1 MTDSPILLAR
11 SGGIA
16 TLTLNRPDAANAL
29 NAAMMQELLRLSSE
43 VANDDAVRC
52 VIIIGAGRL
61 FCGGGDI
68 NRFGAAIA
76 GEGLPAGGLAEVMH
90 QGFANLMR
98 MRKPLICLVNGPAAG
113 AGMSLALSGDIVIA
127 ARTAHFTTAYA
138 GIGLTPD
145 GGMSWLL
152 PRLVGMRTAQRMILA
167 NERVSAE
174 DALTHGLVTEVVD
187 DAALAEAGARWAE
200 RLAAMPVAA
209 LGAARRLLLDS
220 FDASYE
226 THLEREAKGINAA
239 AQGDEFREGVA
250 AFLQKRPANFAGNFA
265 SKGEK

>member
-1 MTDSPILLAR
+1 MTDSPILLSR
-11 SGGIA
+11 SGSIA
-16 TLTLNRPDAANAL
+16 TLTLNRPDVGNAL
-29 NAAMMQELLRLSSE
+29 NAAMMQELRRLSNE
-43 VANDDAVRC
+43 ITDDDGVRC
-52 VIIIGAGRL
+52 VIITGAGRL

-68 NRFGAAIA
+68 NRFGAALA
-76 GEGLPAGGLAEVMH
+76 GADQPVGGLAEVMH

-98 MRKPLICLVNGPAAG
+98 MRKPFICLVNGPAAG

-127 ARTAHFTTAYA
+127 ARSAHFTTAYA

-167 NERVSAE
+167 NERVSAD
-174 DALTHGLVTEVVD
+174 DALTHGLVTEVVED
-187 DAALAEAGARWAE
+187 DALAEVGARWAE

-220 FDASYE
+220 FDAPYE
-226 THLEREAKGINAA
+226 THLEREAKSIDFA
-239 AQGDEFREGVA
+239 AQGDEFREGVS
-250 AFLQKRPANFAGNFA
+250 AFLQKRAPDFA
-265 SKGEK
+265 SVKGK